1 VKKLRLDLALME
13 RGLVKSRQTAQSL
26 IMRGAVKVDGVVNIK
41 SGTPVSPVAS
51 LEVLDPEPRFVSRG
65 GFKLKKALEEF
76 GVAVGGKIALDAGAS
91 TGGFTD
97 CLLKEGAA
105 RVYAVDVGYGQL
117 DWKLREDPRVVCL
130 ERTNVRHIGRSD
142 VPEDLDLVT
151 LDLSFIS
158 VGKVLPAVTAL
169 LKEEGQVLVLVKP
182 QFEAGP
188 EKVSRGGVV
197 RDPRVH
203 RDVLEALIEAASGMG
218 LTFKGLTFSPLK
230 GPAGNIEYLAFFI
243 KPSTDSPDAPLLPVR
258 IEDVVESA
266 FQAKLNRRG
275 GQEPHD

>member
-1 VKKLRLDLALME
+1 MKKLRLDLALME
-13 RGLVKSRQTAQSL
+13 RGLVKSRQIAQSL
-26 IMRGAVKVDGVVNIK
+26 IMRGAVKVDGVVNLK
-41 SGTPVSPVAS
+41 SGTPVSPGAS
-51 LEVLDPEPRFVSRG
+51 FEVLDPEPLFVSRG
-65 GFKLKKALEEF
+65 GFKLKKVLDEF
-76 GVAVGGKIALDAGAS
+76 GVAAGGKVALDAGAS

-130 ERTNVRHIGRSD
+130 ERTNARSINRSD

-158 VGKVLPAVTAL
+158 VEKVLPAVTAL
-169 LKEEGQVLVLVKP
+169 LKEGGQVVVLVKP

-203 RDVLEALIEAASGMG
+203 RDVLETLIRAATGMG
-218 LTFKGLTFSPLK
+218 LTLKGLTFSPLK
-230 GPAGNIEYLAFFI
+230 GPAGNIEYLALF
-243 KPSTDSPDAPLLPVR
+243 KKQSPGSPDVSLLHAR
-258 IEDVVESA
+258 IENVVESA
-266 FQAKLNRRG
+266 FHAKLNRRG
-275 GQEPHD
+275 GQGPDD